1 MEYYFILRSV
11 LRSKPYLRGCLTRC
25 KHCRIFF
32 ITHPRNAGRDD
43 LGCPFGCSQ
52 YNRRLDST
60 RRSIEYYQTKEG
72 KVKKRQQN
80 SRRKVPVK
88 SEGEQRE
95 PEGEADFTGAGAGG
109 ADEEMMDYLQ
119 MVTGLIEERV
129 VSREEIDEMVSD
141 VLRQHSIGHGRRIDY
156 IVGQLN
162 KNPP

>member
-52 YNRRLDST
+52 SNRRLNST

-80 SRRKVPVK
+80 GRRKGPVK
-88 SEGEQRE
+88 SEKEQRE
-95 PEGEADFTGAGAGG
+95 PTGEADLTEADTGG
-109 ADEEMMDYLQ
+109 ADEDMMDYLQ

-129 VSREEIDEMVSD
+129 VPREEINEMVSD
-141 VLRQHSIGHGRRIDY
+141 ILRQHSIGNQRRIDY